1 MRFAQRVFLLSA
13 LWGFL
18 VLPPMYFVELQSGDD
33 YPLPLSR
40 PEFYY
45 GFAGLALAWQV
56 VFLIIAYD
64 PLRFRPLM
72 LTGVLEKI
80 VFGAAAIPLYFAAR
94 TPGIMAL
101 ASCLDLALGVLFV
114 AAWWQTRPRD

>member
-18 VLPPMYFVELQSGDD
+18 VLPPMYFAEVKFGSTD
-33 YPLPLSR
+33 PPPLSQ

-45 GFAGLALAWQV
+45 GFVGLALAWQV

-64 PLRFRPLM
+64 PLRYRPLM
-72 LTGVLEKI
+72 LAGIMEKI
-80 VFGAAAIPLYFAAR
+80 VFGAAAIPLYFAGR
-94 TPGIMAL
+94 TPANMAA
-101 ASCLDLALGVLFV
+101 ASCIDLILGVLF
-114 AAWWQTRPRD
+114 AISWWKTRPKD